1 LSFVESTDVHGP
13 SLPRVDEYGGTWPD
27 PIIYV
32 VLNTGLADVFTIH
45 FDQFHEQNI
54 QICFIQS
61 YQLKDSTGTTALPLP
76 SPTVVFQADKSYLL
90 QIPTDTLVNTTF
102 RVEATAEGGVIG

>member
-1 LSFVESTDVHGP
+1 M
-13 SLPRVDEYGGTWPD
+13 LPRVDEYGGTWPD